1 MKLNANI
8 VFKQLEKHF
17 KAELRGQTE
26 ATLNLSPP
34 ELYLGHHA
42 EFLADHLYLASA
54 NQLPAYPKLQK
65 GVAIV
70 CVGDTLRLSYYA
82 SSCTVIV
89 IKEHC
94 DIFSVYLK
102 IQEIFNFFDAWN
114 DRLFDLY
121 KKDADIQ
128 NFLECS
134 TQIFRNPLIVID
146 QDFHFLASTA
156 SAEALGEKWRDESK
170 NLSQYSIDHF
180 LTENSLQTNVKDPI
194 FLKIVDTNALC
205 VNLYDKRDVYIGCF
219 CILISEDYYSSG
231 MEALAVYLA
240 RIIEQ
245 TIQKNPFMLVTE
257 HNTLKNALRD
267 LIHDVSINP
276 NQRWYLHASHENT
289 QYICITLHS
298 LNQENFLPST
308 YICNIF
314 EAAFPNS
321 LAFPVESVI
330 VGVVDIQ
337 NLHCDGLA
345 YQSKLDEILLPLLQ
359 SLKLR
364 AGISNVFSSLYYTK
378 IYYRQA
384 EAAIENGSMLKPQ
397 EYRYHFSDYALMEM
411 VINSL
416 SGHPVETYFPNG
428 LKKLYDH
435 DNDSTVSY
443 LETLKVFLEE
453 NMSVSKAASILYVHR
468 STLVDRIARI
478 ERDLDIDLHDPDK
491 RLQLQL
497 LLKAIEIQ
505 DSIKENSIE

>member
-8 VFKQLEKHF
+8 IFEQLITNF
-17 KAELRGQTE
+17 KAELRGQTDP
-26 ATLNLSPP
+26 ALNLGPP
-34 ELYLGHHA
+34 ELYMGHHDD
-42 EFLADHLYLASA
+42 FLANHLYLASA
-54 NQLPAYPKLQK
+54 NQLQAYPKLQK
-65 GVAIV
+65 GAVIV

-82 SSCTVIV
+82 SICTVIV
-89 IKEHC
+89 IKENC

-102 IQEIFNFFDAWN
+102 IQEVFNFFDAWN
-114 DRLFDLY
+114 DKLFELY
-121 KKDADIQ
+121 QKDADIQ

-134 TQIFRNPLIVID
+134 TQIFHKPLIVID

-156 SAEALGEKWRDESK
+156 SAKALGEKWRDESR

-180 LTENSLQTNVKDPI
+180 LSGNNLQTNVKGPF

-205 VNLYDKRDVYIGCF
+205 VNLYDKSETYIGSF
-219 CILISEDYYSSG
+219 CVLVAEDHYSSG
-231 MEALAVYLA
+231 MDSLAAYLA

-245 TIQKNPFMLVTE
+245 AIQKNPFILVTE
-257 HNTLKNALRD
+257 HRTVKNALRD
-267 LIHDVSINP
+267 LIHDVPINP
-276 NQRWYLHASHENT
+276 NQRWYLYALHENA

-298 LNQENFLPST
+298 LNQENSLPAA

-337 NLHCDGLA
+337 SLHCDGPN
-345 YQSKLDEILLPLLQ
+345 YQSKLDEKLHPLLQ
-359 SLKLR
+359 SLKIR
-364 AGISNVFSSLYYTK
+364 AGISNDFSNLYRTK

-384 EAAIENGSMLKPQ
+384 EAAIFNGSLLKPQ
-397 EYRYHFSDYALMEM
+397 EYRYYFSDYALMEM

-416 SGHPVETYFPNG
+416 SGHPAETYFPSG
-428 LKKLYDH
+428 IRKLYDH
-435 DNDSTVSY
+435 DTDSAVSY
-443 LETLKVFLEE
+443 LETLKVFFEE
-453 NMSVSKAASILYVHR
+453 NMSFSKAASVLYVHR

-478 ERDLDIDLHDPDK
+478 ERDLNIDLHDPDK

-505 DSIKENSIE
+505 RSIKENSIE